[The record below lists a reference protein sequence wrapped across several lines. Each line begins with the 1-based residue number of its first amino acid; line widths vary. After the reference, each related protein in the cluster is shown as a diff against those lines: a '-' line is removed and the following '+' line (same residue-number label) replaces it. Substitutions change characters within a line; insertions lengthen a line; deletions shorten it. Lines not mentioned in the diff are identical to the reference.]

1 MIRLY
6 FRANLLSCQYG
17 YGLNN
22 LTEGEM
28 ALALGGHTQ
37 STGDLGYH
45 HRGQRQVSNPVARRS
60 GLLPFFLFPYLFS
73 LADQADQCICSLRLP
88 IEGAGIS
95 PFYLFPGWPRSYP
108 RPSQVDSSTLVFPW
122 TVSEVGL
129 SWLVGRISLK

>member
-1 MIRLY
+1 
-6 FRANLLSCQYG
+6 
-17 YGLNN
+17 
-22 LTEGEM
+22 M

-37 STGDLGYH
+37 LTGDLGYH
-45 HRGQRQVSNPVARRS
+45 HRGQRQVSNPVARRP

-108 RPSQVDSSTLVFPW
+108 RPSQVDSSTLDVPW